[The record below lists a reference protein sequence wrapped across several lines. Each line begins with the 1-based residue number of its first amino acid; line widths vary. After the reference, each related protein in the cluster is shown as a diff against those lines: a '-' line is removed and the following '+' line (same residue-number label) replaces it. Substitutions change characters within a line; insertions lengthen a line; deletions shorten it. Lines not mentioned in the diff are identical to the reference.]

1 MIHIYIYNL
10 NLSLLWFPRMY
21 TPAFAKKAFEL
32 FVRAQYQEFSNKE
45 ENSDSDSEAMRMF
58 AEASLSDLGEDAGLV
73 EFAHYLRGRT
83 GLCIPTAWRPLL
95 PVRL

>member
-1 MIHIYIYNL
+1 
-10 NLSLLWFPRMY
+10 MY

-45 ENSDSDSEAMRMF
+45 ENSDSEAMRMF

-73 EFAHYLRGRT
+73 EFVHYLRGCT